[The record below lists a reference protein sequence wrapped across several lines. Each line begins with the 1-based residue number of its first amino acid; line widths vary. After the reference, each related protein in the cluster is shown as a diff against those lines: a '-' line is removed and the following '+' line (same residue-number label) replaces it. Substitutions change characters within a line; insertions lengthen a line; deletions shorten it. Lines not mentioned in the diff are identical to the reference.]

1 MKLVLDTNIFISSF
15 FWGGNPRKI
24 MVRIIDGKDMLFVS
38 DEILQEVFSVMS
50 RPKFNVGCIQVT
62 RFIES
67 IEEIAYRVPTLGTI
81 QGVCRDSDDDKI
93 LECAVLGN
101 VDFIISGDSD
111 LLSLKEFRQIPVI
124 TVLEYMNKIEKIN
137 EKMPNA

>member
-1 MKLVLDTNIFISSF
+1 MKLVLDVNIFISSF

-24 MVRIIDGKDMLFVS
+24 MTRIIEGKDILFIS
-38 DEILQEVFSVMS
+38 DEILQEIYLVMS
-50 RPKFNVGCIQVT
+50 RPKFNISRHQII

-67 IEEIAYRVPTLGTI
+67 IEEIAQRVPTLGTI
-81 QGVCRDSDDDKI
+81 KGICRDSDDDKI

-111 LLSLKEFRQIPVI
+111 LLSLKEFQKISVI
-124 TVLEYMNKIEKIN
+124 SASEYMDKVEI
-137 EKMPNA
+137 

>member
-24 MVRIIDGKDMLFVS
+24 MVQIINGRDTLFVS

-50 RPKFNVGCIQVT
+50 RPKFNVNRLQII

-67 IEEIAYRVPTLGTI
+67 IEEIAHSVPTLGTI
-81 QGVCRDSDDDKI
+81 RGVCCDSDDDKM

-101 VDFIISGDSD
+101 VDFIISGDSN
-111 LLSLKEFRQIPVI
+111 LLSLKEFHGISI
-124 TVLEYMNKIEKIN
+124 TEASEYMNKIEKTN
-137 EKMPNA
+137 GRMSNS